1 MLSLK
6 SIILKSYS
14 YKIDFCNFY
23 LHCSWHFP
31 DVFIEISRAPYSLG
45 LLGSLFQGY
54 TIIGSSSKGSCL
66 ISSYL

>member
-23 LHCSWHFP
+23 LHCSWNFP
-31 DVFIEISRAPYSLG
+31 DLLKYLVPHAALG
-45 LLGSLFQGY
+45 LLGSMFQGY
-54 TIIGSSSKGSCL
+54 TIIGSSSQGSCL
-66 ISSYL
+66 ISS